1 MRHARFG
8 RSALLAS
15 CLVALSAC
23 GGGGTTQTGDV
34 TAATADPAATGPA
47 TAAAAAGTSSP
58 TGTPVGTSSAPPSSP
73 APAPAGPVAP
83 VAPKTVVLNTSLQSP
98 WGMTFLP
105 DGRMLVT
112 QRGGSLVILSADGR
126 SVAATVSGVPAVSAT
141 GQGGLL
147 DVVLDPDFA
156 STPWVYFTFAEPGT
170 GSEAGTVGTAVG
182 RGRLVGTSL
191 QDVAVIFR
199 QVPKVAN
206 SGVHFGS
213 RMAFRSDKTLFVT
226 LGERGQGGPAQD
238 VTTSL
243 GKVVRINRDGSIP
256 AGNAS
261 PPGGRPSLWSWGH
274 RNPQGAAVHPETGA
288 LWINEHGPQGGD
300 ELNIVTVGGN
310 YGWPNVSYGCQYGDP
325 VGNGCAIGGGQHA
338 PAYIEPVSTWTPT
351 SVAPSGL
358 TFYTATKFPQ
368 WRGNLFFGA
377 LAGTALWRVQLDTTG
392 SSEVARERLFA
403 SLGERIREVEQGP
416 DGYLYLL
423 TDSGKLIQIRD

>member
-8 RSALLAS
+8 RNTLLAS
-15 CLVALSAC
+15 CLVALTAC
-23 GGGGTTQTGDV
+23 GGGDTTQTGDGS
-34 TAATADPAATGPA
+34 AATADAVASAAA
-47 TAAAAAGTSSP
+47 STAAAAPSSTTS
-58 TGTPVGTSSAPPSSP
+58 TPPGTSSAPASSP
-73 APAPAGPVAP
+73 ASAPAGSLAP

-112 QRGGSLVILSADGR
+112 QRGGSLVILSADGG
-126 SVAATVSGVPAVSAT
+126 SVAATVSGVPAVSTA

-156 STPWVYFTFAEPGT
+156 ATPWVYFSFAEPGT
-170 GSEAGTVGTAVG
+170 GSEAGMVGTAVG

-226 LGERGQGGPAQD
+226 LGERGQGSPAQD

-288 LWINEHGPQGGD
+288 LWVNEHGPQGGD

-338 PAYIEPVSTWTPT
+338 PAYIEPISTWTPT
-351 SVAPSGL
+351 SVAPAGL
-358 TFYTATKFPQ
+358 MFYTATKFPQ

-377 LAGTALWRVQLDTTG
+377 LAGTALWRVQLDTAG
-392 SSEVARERLFA
+392 RREVARERLFA
-403 SLGERIREVEQGP
+403 SLGERIRDVQQGP

-423 TDSGKLIQIRD
+423 TDSGKLIQVRD

>member
-1 MRHARFG
+1 M
-8 RSALLAS
+8 
-15 CLVALSAC
+15 
-23 GGGGTTQTGDV
+23 
-34 TAATADPAATGPA
+34 
-47 TAAAAAGTSSP
+47 
-58 TGTPVGTSSAPPSSP
+58 
-73 APAPAGPVAP
+73 
-83 VAPKTVVLNTSLQSP
+83 
-98 WGMTFLP
+98 
-105 DGRMLVT
+105 
-112 QRGGSLVILSADGR
+112 
-126 SVAATVSGVPAVSAT
+126 
-141 GQGGLL
+141 
-147 DVVLDPDFA
+147 LDPDFA
-156 STPWVYFTFAEPGT
+156 STPWVYFTFAEPGV